1 MTTQHSSD
9 DTDLHR
15 TPDAVRVGAYYD
27 LVVAL
32 PFTTPWTAGL
42 ALDAVR
48 SAHTALGLPGGPPPA
63 FGPEHLL
70 FVTFFGVL
78 VTMWAV
84 VRLVRA
90 DAVTGIA
97 DTVGRAAFAL
107 LMTTALA
114 AGATPVLG
122 MFLVLELGFL
132 VAQARQLTRSRRPRT
147 RTSSHPSRNLTSA
160 RTRTRTRNQE
170 KVSP

>member
-1 MTTQHSSD
+1 MTTQHGAPGR
-9 DTDLHR
+9 R
-15 TPDAVRVGAYYD
+15 TPDAVRIGAFYD
-27 LVVAL
+27 LAVAL
-32 PFTTPWTAGL
+32 PFTTPWTASL

-48 SAHTALGLPGGPPPA
+48 AAHTGLGLPGLPLAP

-84 VRLVRA
+84 VRLVRRD

-107 LMTTALA
+107 LMTAALV

-122 MFLVLELGFL
+122 AFLVVEVGFL
-132 VAQARQLTRSRRPRT
+132 LAQARQLTRHRSPRT
-147 RTSSHPSRNLTSA
+147 RTDATAA
-160 RTRTRTRNQE
+160 RTQE
-170 KVSP
+170 TVSP